1 MANSRDYSVTHN
13 NRFIEELIEFLRI
26 PSISTLSEHTED
38 IKKAADFVKNSLLK
52 AGADKAWLIE
62 TVGHPLV
69 YGEKMVDPQLPTVLV
84 YGHYDVQ
91 PADPYELWDSDPFEP
106 VIKKDKIFARGA
118 ADDKGQ
124 VYIHI
129 KALEAMIATQS
140 LPCNVKFLIEGEE
153 EKGSEG
159 LTTFLEDSHNHD
171 LIRADSIL
179 VSDTTILSMDQPSLT
194 TGLRGIVYFEVTL
207 TGPNRD
213 LHSGVYGG
221 AVANPI
227 NILCKMLAALHDEN
241 KHITIPGFYDKVASL
256 TDVERNEL
264 SKVPFDL
271 LDYQQSIGIDE
282 VIGEKGYTTLERTG
296 IRPSLDIHGIWGGYI
311 GKGAKTV
318 LPSQA
323 HAKLSMR
330 LVPNQDANEVA
341 EAFNKYFSSLAPKG
355 TQVQVKVEHGG
366 CNAIVLSQDSTA
378 FQAAQHAFENIWGK
392 RPIATREG
400 GSIPIIA
407 KFKEKLGCDIVL
419 MGFSLD
425 SDAIH
430 SPNEHFSLVAFSKG
444 ISTVIN
450 FYENL
455 AKLSNR

>member
-1 MANSRDYSVTHN
+1 MANSSDYIVTHN
-13 NRFIEELIEFLRI
+13 KRFVEELIEFLRI
-26 PSISTLSEHTED
+26 PSISTLPDHTTD
-38 IKKAADFVKNSLLK
+38 IKEAANFVKDKLLD

-62 TVGHPLV
+62 TSGHPLV
-69 YGEKMVDPQLPTVLV
+69 YGEKIVDPSLPTVLV

-91 PADPYELWDSDPFEP
+91 PADPYELWDSNPFEP
-106 VIKKDKIFARGA
+106 VIKENKIFARGA

-124 VYIHI
+124 VYIHV
-129 KALEAMIATQS
+129 KALESMVATQS
-140 LPCNVKFLIEGEE
+140 LPCNIKFLIEGEE

-159 LTTFLEDSHNHD
+159 LTVFLEDSQNYD
-171 LIRADSIL
+171 LIKADAIL

-194 TGLRGIVYFEVTL
+194 TGLRGIIYFEVTL
-207 TGPNRD
+207 TGANRD

-221 AVANPI
+221 AVGNPI
-227 NILCKMLAALHDEN
+227 NILCNMLAALHDQDR
-241 KHITIPGFYDKVASL
+241 HITIPGFYDKVLNLIDA
-256 TDVERNEL
+256 ERMEL
-264 SKVPFDL
+264 NKVPFDL
-271 LDYQQSIGIDE
+271 SEYQQSIGIDE
-282 VIGEKGYTTLERTG
+282 IIGEKGYTTLERVG
-296 IRPSLDIHGIWGGYI
+296 IRPSLDIHGIWGGYT

-318 LPSQA
+318 LPAQA

-330 LVPNQDANEVA
+330 LVPKQDANEVA
-341 EAFNKYFSSLAPKG
+341 ESFTKYFSSLAPKG
-355 TQVQVKVEHGG
+355 TRVQIKLEHGG
-366 CNAIVLSQDSTA
+366 CNAIVLNQDSLA
-378 FQAAQHAFENIWGK
+378 YQAAQDAFEYVWGK

-430 SPNEHFSLVAFSKG
+430 SPNEHFSLTAFYKG
-444 ISTVIN
+444 INTVIS

-455 AKLSNR
+455 VKLSKK

>member
-1 MANSRDYSVTHN
+1 MANNREYIAIHT

-26 PSISTLSEHTED
+26 PSISTLPEHTVD
-38 IKKAADFVKNSLLK
+38 IKKAANFVKDRLLA

-62 TVGHPLV
+62 TTGHPLV
-69 YGEKMVDPQLPTVLV
+69 YGEKIVDPHLPTVLV

-91 PADPYELWDSDPFEP
+91 PADPYELWESEPFEP
-106 VIKKDKIFARGA
+106 VIKDNKIFARGA

-124 VYIHI
+124 VYIHV

-159 LTTFLEDSHNHD
+159 LTAFLEDSHNHG
-171 LIRADSIL
+171 LIQADAIL

-194 TGLRGIVYFEVTL
+194 TGLRGIIYFEVTL

-221 AVANPI
+221 AVGNPI

-241 KHITIPGFYDKVASL
+241 RHITIPGFYDKVPNL
-256 TDVERNEL
+256 TDAERAQLN
-264 SKVPFDL
+264 KVPFDL
-271 LDYQQSIGIDE
+271 SEYQQSIGIDE
-282 VIGEKGYTTLERTG
+282 VIGEKGYTTLERVG

-318 LPSQA
+318 LPAQA

-341 EAFNKYFSSLAPKG
+341 EAFTKYFFSLAPKG
-355 TQVQVKVEHGG
+355 TKVQIKLEHGG

-378 FQAAQHAFENIWGK
+378 FQAAQRAFETVWGK
-392 RPIATREG
+392 RPLATREG

-407 KFKEKLGCDIVL
+407 KFREKIGCDIIL

-430 SPNEHFSLVAFSKG
+430 SPNEHFSLTAFSKG
-444 ISTVIN
+444 ISTVIS

-455 AKLSNR
+455 ANLSK